1 MMEHKQNWIGNYAE
15 VQDVMKNTGK
25 PGLLFFHSVH
35 CSGCKAMIEKTL
47 PDKDVLDHTGKRF
60 AMGMFEISDPKSK
73 DIVNKYGIEWT
84 PTFIITD
91 NAGNEAYRFVGYLPP
106 RDYRAQLT
114 LGEGKVAMK
123 KEDFDKAARCFDLVN
138 ARYPESEAAPEAA
151 YYSGVA
157 RYKKTQDAK
166 ELKASYTLMSNKYPK
181 SEWTKKASAWSGL

>member
-1 MMEHKQNWIGNYAE
+1 
-15 VQDVMKNTGK
+15 
-25 PGLLFFHSVH
+25 
-35 CSGCKAMIEKTL
+35 
-47 PDKDVLDHTGKRF
+47 
-60 AMGMFEISDPKSK
+60 
-73 DIVNKYGIEWT
+73 VNKYGIEWT

-91 NAGNEAYRFVGYLPP
+91 NSGNEAYRFVGYLPP

-123 KEDFDKAARCFDLVN
+123 KEDYDKAARCFDLVN